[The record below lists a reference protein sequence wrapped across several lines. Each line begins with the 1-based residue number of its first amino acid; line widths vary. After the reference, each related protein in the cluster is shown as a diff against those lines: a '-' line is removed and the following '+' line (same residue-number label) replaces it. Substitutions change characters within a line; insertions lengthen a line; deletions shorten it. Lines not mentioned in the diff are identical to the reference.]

1 MRECQSMKN
10 NNEEEIICMFCKKK
24 INSSRKINV
33 CSSCRKRSK
42 DTLFTAAIGIFG
54 VVNISKKIK

>member
-1 MRECQSMKN
+1 MKN
-10 NNEEEIICMFCKKK
+10 NNEEEKKCMFCKKK

-42 DTLFTAAIGIFG
+42 DTLYTAVGILG
-54 VVNISKKIK
+54 VVSISKKIK

>member
-1 MRECQSMKN
+1 MKN

-42 DTLFTAAIGIFG
+42 DTLFAAVGTAAIGILG